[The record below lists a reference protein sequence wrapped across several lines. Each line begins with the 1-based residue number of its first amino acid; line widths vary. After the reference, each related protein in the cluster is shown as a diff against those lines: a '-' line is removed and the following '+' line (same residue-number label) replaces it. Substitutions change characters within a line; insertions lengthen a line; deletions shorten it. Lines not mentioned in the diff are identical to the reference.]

1 MNAMQRL
8 QKEIHEKED
17 QVYCV
22 GNDNRKCVRR
32 LERAHAL
39 ERIFTEEEV
48 YNGLRVITPWV
59 VERRRQERE
68 GNKDRGC
75 ST

>member
-1 MNAMQRL
+1 
-8 QKEIHEKED
+8 
-17 QVYCV
+17 V

-48 YNGLRVITPWV
+48 YNGLWVITPWV
-59 VERRRQERE
+59 VERRRQAREDSEER
-68 GNKDRGC
+68 GR